1 MNLKNN
7 NIIVTGSEG
16 LLGRAIVACIV
27 HNGGH
32 AIGIDVI
39 EKSENENYY
48 KCNVN
53 DEAEV
58 NSTFDAIINKYEK
71 IDGLVNC
78 AYPRTSDWGKYFD
91 DESLESWNKNIELQT
106 SNVFLTIKKLA
117 PHFVKNNNGSVV
129 NIASIYGVVGNNF
142 KLYENT
148 AITSPSAYTLI
159 KGGII
164 NFTKYLAS
172 YYGKHNVRFNCVSP
186 GGIYNDQNEQFVNNY
201 NAMVPL
207 HRMGTPEDI
216 APSVIFLL
224 SNESTYITGHNLI
237 VDGGWTII

>member
-1 MNLKNN
+1 MNLSNN

-16 LLGRAIVACIV
+16 LLGKAIIACITQ
-27 HNGGH
+27 NGGN
-32 AIGIDVI
+32 AICIDI
-39 EKSENENYY
+39 ADSSANENYF
-48 KCNVN
+48 KCNVT

-58 NSTFDAIINKYEK
+58 NSVFDTIINKYEK

-78 AYPRTSDWGKYFD
+78 AYPRTGDWGKYFD
-91 DESLESWNKNIELQT
+91 NESLESWNKNIELQT

-117 PHFVKNNNGSVV
+117 PHFVKNKNGSVV

-142 KLYENT
+142 SLYENT
-148 AITSPSAYTLI
+148 TITSPSAYTLI

-172 YYGKHNVRFNCVSP
+172 FYGKHNIRFNCVSP
-186 GGIYNDQNEQFVNNY
+186 GGIYNNQNEQFVKNY
-201 NAMVPL
+201 NSMVPL
-207 HRMGTPEDI
+207 QRMGTPADI

-224 SNESTYITGHNLI
+224 SPASAYITGHNLI

>member
-1 MNLKNN
+1 MNLSNN

-16 LLGRAIVACIV
+16 LLGKAIIACITQ
-27 HNGGH
+27 NGGN
-32 AIGIDVI
+32 AICIDI
-39 EKSENENYY
+39 ADSSTNENYFT
-48 KCNVN
+48 CNVT

-58 NSTFDAIINKYEK
+58 NSVFDTIINKYEK

-91 DESLESWNKNIELQT
+91 NESLESWNKNIELQT

-142 KLYENT
+142 SLYENT
-148 AITSPSAYTLI
+148 TITSPSAYTLI

-172 YYGKHNVRFNCVSP
+172 FYGKHNIRFNCVSP
-186 GGIYNDQNEQFVNNY
+186 GGIYNNQNEQFVKNY

-207 HRMGTPEDI
+207 QRMGTAADI

-224 SNESTYITGHNLI
+224 SPASAYITGHNLI

>member
-1 MNLKNN
+1 MNLSNN

-16 LLGRAIVACIV
+16 LLGKAIIACITQ
-27 HNGGH
+27 NGGN
-32 AIGIDVI
+32 AICIDI
-39 EKSENENYY
+39 ADSSTNENYFT
-48 KCNVN
+48 CNVT

-58 NSTFDAIINKYEK
+58 NSVFDTIINKYEK

-78 AYPRTSDWGKYFD
+78 AYPRTGDWGKYFD
-91 DESLESWNKNIELQT
+91 NESLESWNKNIELQT

-117 PHFVKNNNGSVV
+117 PHFVKNKNGSVV

-142 KLYENT
+142 SLYENT
-148 AITSPSAYTLI
+148 TITSPSAYTLI

-172 YYGKHNVRFNCVSP
+172 FYGKHNIRFNCVSP
-186 GGIYNDQNEQFVNNY
+186 GGIYNNQNEQFVKNY

-207 HRMGTPEDI
+207 KRMGSPADI

-224 SNESTYITGHNLI
+224 SPASAYITGHNLI